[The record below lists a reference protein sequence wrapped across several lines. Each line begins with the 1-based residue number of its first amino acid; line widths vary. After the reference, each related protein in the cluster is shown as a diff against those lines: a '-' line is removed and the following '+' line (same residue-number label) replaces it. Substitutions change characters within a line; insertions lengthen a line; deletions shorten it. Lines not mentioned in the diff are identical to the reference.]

1 MEKTLELLDTTVS
14 DCDFVATCHY
24 VEAEGDKNQRIR
36 YGVPSLV
43 INIVVGSVLVADL
56 GKIVPDAMKWIGAL
70 LALASSFLVGIQ
82 TFYGFEKA
90 ERGHRQLGNKFNRI
104 SRALACLKA
113 AYVDKTLDVAEFAKR
128 FELVMKEYEEVCK
141 ENEDTPPSRETA
153 LKLKKKFE
161 ADKKAGAE
169 NKA

>member
-1 MEKTLELLDTTVS
+1 MENTIKILDDTIN

-24 VEAEGDKNQRIR
+24 IEAEGNKAQRIR

-43 INIVVGSVLVADL
+43 INIIVGSVLVADI
-56 GKIVPDAMKWIGAL
+56 GKIVPDAMKWIGAI
-70 LALASSFLVGIQ
+70 LALASSFLVAIQ
-82 TFYGFEKA
+82 TFFGFDKA
-90 ERGHRQLGNKFNRI
+90 ERGHRQLGNRFNRT

-113 AYVDKTLDVAEFAKR
+113 AFADKSLDAQEFAKR

-153 LKLKKKFE
+153 LKLKKKLE
-161 ADKKAGAE
+161 SAE
-169 NKA
+169 RLATR